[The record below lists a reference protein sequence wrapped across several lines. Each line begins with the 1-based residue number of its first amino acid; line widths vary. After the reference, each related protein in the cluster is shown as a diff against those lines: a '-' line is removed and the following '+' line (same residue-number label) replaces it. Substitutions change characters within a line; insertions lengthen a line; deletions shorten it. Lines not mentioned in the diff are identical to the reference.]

1 VAGGSVL
8 ISEFD
13 YALPPELIAQEPL
26 PERDASRLMVVDRG
40 RGTLEHR
47 AFRDLPDLLDPRD
60 LLVVNRSRVI
70 PARLLGRRA
79 SGGGA
84 EILLVRDLG
93 DDRWQ
98 ALVRP
103 GRHLRPGQKVS
114 IDDDLSV
121 VVESEALA
129 EDGRRRVRLLSRR
142 RDVAAALERSGHVP
156 LPPYVRRPDR
166 PQDRERYQT
175 VYAREPG
182 SVAAPTAGLH
192 FSPALLDRLRARG
205 VATAEIVL
213 HVGPGTFRPVT
224 AERVEDHRVPAEPF
238 TIPPETARAVAEAR
252 ARGGR
257 VIAVG
262 TTAARTLEGAARAG
276 AVAAGAGETD
286 LVIVPGFAFQVV
298 DALVTNFHLPRSSLL
313 LLAAAFAGRERI
325 LAAYAEAVRERYRF
339 YSYGDGMFIA

>member
-1 VAGGSVL
+1 
-8 ISEFD
+8 
-13 YALPPELIAQEPL
+13 
-26 PERDASRLMVVDRG
+26 
-40 RGTLEHR
+40 
-47 AFRDLPDLLDPRD
+47 
-60 LLVVNRSRVI
+60 
-70 PARLLGRRA
+70 
-79 SGGGA
+79 
-84 EILLVRDLG
+84 
-93 DDRWQ
+93 
-98 ALVRP
+98 
-103 GRHLRPGQKVS
+103 
-114 IDDDLSV
+114 
-121 VVESEALA
+121 
-129 EDGRRRVRLLSRR
+129 
-142 RDVAAALERSGHVP
+142 
-156 LPPYVRRPDR
+156 
-166 PQDRERYQT
+166 
-175 VYAREPG
+175 
-182 SVAAPTAGLH
+182 
-192 FSPALLDRLRARG
+192 